1 MSRKLTAVAV
11 LAVAAVTLTAVA
23 AAGPVA
29 AKQRIAI
36 QVKDGVSGGTSFVL
50 TPLTSGAIKPDTGTA
65 SFCCWTDRHIM
76 RDGQAI
82 EINDPQMTL
91 TLNRGT
97 LVVSNQIGWV
107 DIPNG
112 WAVFTGTWKVIRGT
126 GDYAGLS
133 GGGRRAGVQLANGG
147 LIKSQFEGFLSPK

>member
-1 MSRKLTAVAV
+1 
-11 LAVAAVTLTAVA
+11 
-23 AAGPVA
+23 
-29 AKQRIAI
+29 
-36 QVKDGVSGGTSFVL
+36 
-50 TPLTSGAIKPDTGTA
+50 
-65 SFCCWTDRHIM
+65 M